1 VSSRAW
7 MPASDSESLHPH
19 GWILRR
25 KRRTRSVP
33 SSIISQCRHSA
44 GHGDYSLGGAVV
56 DEVGEEDA
64 DGDVELE
71 QDVEPAADPRRR
83 DLRQEQGN
91 GLHGRIGSVKLSL

>member
-1 VSSRAW
+1 V
-7 MPASDSESLHPH
+7 D
-19 GWILRR
+19 
-25 KRRTRSVP
+25 
-33 SSIISQCRHSA
+33 
-44 GHGDYSLGGAVV
+44 LGGAVV

-91 GLHGRIGSVKLSL
+91 RLRGTNGTAKLSSIVIQYNVASIVEFCN